1 MKTDIHLSMFVR
13 YFLFR
18 VHEMNYSNNNL
29 KLNYDILG
37 HGQPLVLI
45 AGITCDN
52 NNWQLIQDELSKSFQ
67 LIMPDN
73 RGVGKSELPE
83 QGYLVADMATDV
95 IALLDELNISK
106 ATVLGHSMGGAV
118 AQYLA
123 SHYPER
129 VDRLIISH
137 SFIKFRASSIM
148 FCKHDYLLAEANSS
162 PKLRATNILPFVYS
176 DEFIESDE
184 NVQTFIQALANTPSN
199 QTLESYKQQID
210 AISKVDSTD
219 YIASI
224 TAKTLVLTGEFDKL
238 APPQDSQEI
247 ANKIKSSTLEIMPGA
262 HVPMWEIPG
271 QYTDL
276 IVKFLSN

>member
-13 YFLFR
+13 YFLFG
-18 VHEMNYSNNNL
+18 VHEINYSNNNL

-52 NNWQLIQDELSKSFQ
+52 NNWELIKDELSKSFQ

-73 RGVGKSELPE
+73 RGMGKSEIPK
-83 QGYLVADMATDV
+83 QDYLVADMAADV

-106 ATVLGHSMGGAV
+106 AAVLGHSMGGTV

-123 SHYPER
+123 AHYPER
-129 VDRLIISH
+129 VDKLIISH
-137 SFIKFRASSIM
+137 SFIKFRASSLM
-148 FCKHDYLLAEANSS
+148 YCNHDYLLAESNAT
-162 PKLRATNILPFVYS
+162 PRLRATIVLPFVYS
-176 DEFIESDE
+176 DNFIEDDA
-184 NVQTFIQALANTPSN
+184 NVQAFIKDLTDTPST
-199 QTLESYKQQID
+199 QTLISYKQQLH
-210 AISKVDSTD
+210 AIGEVDSTD
-219 YIASI
+219 YIANI

-247 ANKIKSSTLEIMPGA
+247 ANKIKNSTLEVMAGA
-262 HVPMWEIPG
+262 HVPMWEIPE
-271 QYTDL
+271 QYTAL
-276 IVKFLSN
+276 IVKFLSR